1 MRVKIETFSQTD
13 NLHIPVVDS
22 GESGCDSEGVKK
34 TSSWLSRG
42 SKRCEKRK
50 GHRRADRPSRCHC
63 PADLRHCSLH
73 YHSPWRSWPQRR
85 LHWALTANDVHSSH
99 PHNGAHGQGR
109 PRGRGDPSWAGC
121 VSACVSVCMCL
132 RLFMCVCV
140 CV

>member
-85 LHWALTANDVHSSH
+85 LHWALTASDADSNR
-99 PHNGAHGQGR
+99 HNYG
-109 PRGRGDPSWAGC
+109 GRGLHWGCGAPSWAGW
-121 VSACVSVCMCL
+121 VVRVLEHSERVRTS
-132 RLFMCVCV
+132 
-140 CV
+140 